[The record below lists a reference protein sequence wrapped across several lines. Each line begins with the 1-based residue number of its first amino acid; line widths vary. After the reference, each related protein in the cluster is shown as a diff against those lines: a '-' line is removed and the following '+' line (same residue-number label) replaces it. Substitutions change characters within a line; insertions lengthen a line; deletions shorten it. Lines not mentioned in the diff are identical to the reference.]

1 MQRLGILPNG
11 LWLPHPS
18 FFIPFTKTSPIPAP
32 PPPSDYSLPSIL
44 QWVGSALI
52 SATPFLVWVMSQRMV
67 RDWKPQIWSQIFK
80 RLPNTMFQGKKIPP
94 PPPLPPP
101 PPPPPPHPAEASSLA
116 DPQHTVSEAEG
127 DRRQTETHDE
137 GTAEPTRG
145 SATGSHPE
153 QPQLSR
159 RASVFST
166 RGDEYPSDD
175 EDNEGVSATLIS
187 FDVEASESQDAPPG
201 LWSAELRPS
210 AGPDSRSN
218 GNQQP
223 VYLDTLLTQMPA
235 VIATH
240 MLSDAV
246 TRVLMA
252 PYEATALRLVARAFR
267 VRQGLPCWDI
277 YNANMLSEL
286 TSTALVNFLGTELL
300 HINLASEVWAIFT
313 CISQWFHMTEDD
325 WKAEDA
331 KP

>member
-18 FFIPFTKTSPIPAP
+18 FFVPFTETSPIPAP
-32 PPPSDYSLPSIL
+32 PPLEDYTLPSVLKWFGGAI
-44 QWVGSALI
+44 I
-52 SATPFLVWVMSQRMV
+52 STTPFLVWVMAQRIV

-101 PPPPPPHPAEASSLA
+101 PPPPAAPQSLDGPVRAIDGGEENQGLVESSESST
-116 DPQHTVSEAEG
+116 PEQTG
-127 DRRQTETHDE
+127 DST
-137 GTAEPTRG
+137 
-145 SATGSHPE
+145 TGSQSG
-153 QPQLSR
+153 QPQMSR

-252 PYEATALRLVARAFR
+252 PYEATALRLVARTFR

-277 YNANMLSEL
+277 YNANMLSGL
-286 TSTALVNFLGTELL
+286 TSTLLVNFLGAELL
-300 HINLASEVWAIFT
+300 HISLASEMWAVFT
-313 CISQWFHMTEDD
+313 FISQWYHMTEED
-325 WKAEDA
+325 WKAEDTKA
-331 KP
+331 